1 MPRIQNVRAR
11 EILDSRGNPTIETK
25 ITLEDGT
32 EGVSSVASGASTGT
46 HEALELRDGDPNRY
60 NGLGVLKAVANV
72 NEIIA
77 KKVIGKEPSD
87 QEGIDNMLQKMDG
100 TLNKSHLGANAILS
114 VSLAIC
120 RVSSNS
126 LKAPLYRYLRN
137 MYDPNEQQYRIPSPM
152 FNILNG
158 GKHGV
163 GNLEFQEFMI
173 ILNQLRPYHQSLQ
186 IGGEIYKALKDV
198 LVYHNVVNGVGD
210 EGGFAPNLFTN
221 LDALELMMEAIKA
234 TPYKFGADIFLGL
247 DVAANH
253 FYREEKYTIKDRA
266 IPLSAQ
272 QMIEYFQDL
281 NSQYH
286 LLTIEDPL
294 FEDDW
299 EGWVQ
304 MTQAMQPHTIVV
316 ADDLLATNAERLKK
330 AVEMKAANAILVKP
344 NQIGTLSETMRVIRI
359 AREAGWRVVVS
370 HRSGETNDTFI
381 ADLGVGVNA
390 EYVKFGAPAR
400 GERVAKYNRLLEIEQ
415 EIGFGHT

>member
-247 DVAANH
+247 D
-253 FYREEKYTIKDRA
+253 
-266 IPLSAQ
+266 
-272 QMIEYFQDL
+272 
-281 NSQYH
+281 
-286 LLTIEDPL
+286 
-294 FEDDW
+294 
-299 EGWVQ
+299 
-304 MTQAMQPHTIVV
+304 
-316 ADDLLATNAERLKK
+316 
-330 AVEMKAANAILVKP
+330 
-344 NQIGTLSETMRVIRI
+344 
-359 AREAGWRVVVS
+359 
-370 HRSGETNDTFI
+370 
-381 ADLGVGVNA
+381 
-390 EYVKFGAPAR
+390 
-400 GERVAKYNRLLEIEQ
+400 
-415 EIGFGHT
+415 